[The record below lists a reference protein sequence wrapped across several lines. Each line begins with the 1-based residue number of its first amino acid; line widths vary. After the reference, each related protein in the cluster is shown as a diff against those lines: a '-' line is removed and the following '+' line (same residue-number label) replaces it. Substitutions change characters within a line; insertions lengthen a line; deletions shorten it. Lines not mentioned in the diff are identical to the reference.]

1 MVRAVLLT
9 PEYKKAE
16 TMQNAEKQI
25 KLCDCNRTSCIDKA
39 SLSAGFVI
47 DAKASVK
54 FHTDLCRNEISV
66 VDAAC
71 RTGSEV
77 LIGCTQ
83 ESTLFSE
90 LAEDSGAAENLS
102 FFNIREL
109 AGWSAEGAMATP
121 KIAALI
127 AAAQLP
133 AADPV
138 PGVTM
143 SSAGNLLI
151 VGEAG
156 AALGWA
162 ERLKAQLT
170 VTVLMTGRAGSDVEL
185 PPARQYPIFSGR
197 VTSFSG
203 HLGAFNIAWAQENPI
218 DLDLCVRCN
227 ACIRACPE
235 GAIGYDYQIDSTR
248 CKSHHACVTACGD
261 IQAIDFSS
269 LAGDAQARNDRFDLV
284 LDLSS
289 APLLNRV
296 ELPQGYLAP
305 GRDPLDQALA
315 VQDLLA
321 LTGEFDK
328 PQYVVFREKIC
339 AHSRAK
345 KTGCSNCIDV
355 CSTQAIVSNGNAIK
369 VDPYLCQGCGTC
381 ATVCPSGALS
391 YQYPRV
397 TDLGLRVKTLLNT
410 YRSAGGVDPVL
421 LFHSAEA
428 GRQLIDQLARRG
440 KGLPARVIPVETWSA
455 DAVGMDLLLG
465 AYALGAAQIGVLG
478 AGSHDLAPLRQQT
491 GFAQTI
497 LSALGYGNDR
507 LRVIDADDYRS
518 LESLL
523 WGWSPAAGVS
533 TVAEFR
539 LLPDKRKTLEF
550 AIDYLAKHA
559 PTPQT
564 EIALS
569 AGAPFGTIVVGD
581 ACTLCMSCVGACPAG
596 ALKAAADAPRLSF
609 LESQCLQ
616 CGLCE
621 KSCPEQVISL
631 TPRLLL
637 DAARRERILQEAEIF
652 CCTACGKAMGA
663 KPMIDAMLSKLS
675 GHSMFAGAQAL
686 ARLSMCADCRVIDLM
701 KSEESTQAWDMKE

>member
-1 MVRAVLLT
+1 
-9 PEYKKAE
+9 
-16 TMQNAEKQI
+16 MQNGDKQI
-25 KLCDCNRTSCIDKA
+25 KLCDCNRSSCIDPA
-39 SLSAGFVI
+39 ALSNAL
-47 DAKASVK
+47 DACAVSAQIT
-54 FHTDLCRNEISV
+54 FHTDLCRGEIAA
-66 VDAAC
+66 VDDAC
-71 RTGSEV
+71 RSGGDL

-83 ESTLFSE
+83 EATLFSE
-90 LAEDSGAAENLS
+90 LAEDSGAAERLD
-102 FFNIREL
+102 FLNIREL
-109 AGWSAEGAMATP
+109 AGWSAEAGIATP
-121 KIAALI
+121 KMAALI

-143 SSAGNLLI
+143 NSAGNLLI

-162 ERLKAQLT
+162 ERLKEQLT
-170 VTVLMTGRAGSDVEL
+170 VTVLMTGRGGAETEL
-185 PPARQYPIFSGR
+185 PVARQYPIFSGR

-203 HLGAFNIAWAQENPI
+203 HLGAFDIAWAQENPI

-235 GAIGYDYQIDSTR
+235 GAIGYDYQVDATR
-248 CKSHHACVTACGD
+248 CKSHGACVTACGD
-261 IQAIDFSS
+261 IQAIDFARPSAAAS
-269 LAGDAQARNDRFDLV
+269 ARNDRFDLV
-284 LDLSS
+284 LDLS
-289 APLLNRV
+289 ATPLLNWV
-296 ELPQGYLAP
+296 ELPQGYRAP

-315 VQDLLA
+315 VQDLLT

-328 PQYVVFREKIC
+328 PQYVAFREKLC

-345 KTGCSNCIDV
+345 KSGCNNCIDV
-355 CSTQAIVSNGNAIK
+355 CATQAIVSNGNTIK

-381 ATVCPSGALS
+381 TTVCPSGALT

-397 TDLGLRVKTLLNT
+397 ADLGLRVKTLLSA
-410 YRSAGGVDPVL
+410 YRQSGGTDPVL

-428 GRQLIDQLARRG
+428 GRQLVDQLARRG

-455 DAVGMDLLLG
+455 DAVGLDLLLG
-465 AYALGAAQIGVLG
+465 AYALGAAQVAVLG
-478 AGSHDLAPLRQQT
+478 TGSHDLTPLRQQA

-497 LSALGYGNDR
+497 LSALGCGGEHFR
-507 LRVIDADDYRS
+507 IIDADDYRS
-518 LESLL
+518 LENSL
-523 WGWSPAAGVS
+523 WDWAPAAGVGQF
-533 TVAEFR
+533 AEFR
-539 LLPDKRKTLEF
+539 LMPEKRTTLNF
-550 AIDYLAKHA
+550 AIDHLAAHA
-559 PTPQT
+559 PTPQA
-564 EIALS
+564 EIALA
-569 AGAPFGTIVVGD
+569 AGAPFGTIAISD

-621 KSCPEQVISL
+621 KSCPEQAIAL

-637 DAARRERILQEAEIF
+637 GAERRERVLREAEIF
-652 CCTACGKAMGA
+652 CCTACGKPMGA
-663 KPMIDAMLSKLS
+663 KPMITAMLAKLA
-675 GHSMFAGAQAL
+675 GHSMFSGEREM

-701 KSEESTQAWDMKE
+701 KTEQSTQAWEMNE

>member
-1 MVRAVLLT
+1 MDSGD
-9 PEYKKAE
+9 KK
-16 TMQNAEKQI
+16 I
-25 KLCDCNRTSCIDKA
+25 KLCDCNRSSCVNQA
-39 SLSAGFVI
+39 ALSATLDSRVT
-47 DAKASVK
+47 
-54 FHTDLCRNEISV
+54 FHSNLCRDEIAV
-66 VDAAC
+66 VDEAC
-71 RTGSEV
+71 RSSGDV

-83 ESTLFSE
+83 EVSLFSE
-90 LAEDSGAAENLS
+90 LAEDAGAVDKLS
-102 FFNIREL
+102 FFNTREL

-121 KIAALI
+121 KMAVLI

-133 AADPV
+133 AADPL

-143 SSAGNLLI
+143 NSAGNLLI

-170 VTVLMTGRAGSDVEL
+170 VTVLMTGRAGSDAEL
-185 PPARQYPIFSGR
+185 PPVRQYPIFSGR

-261 IQAIDFSS
+261 IQAINFSRPS
-269 LAGDAQARNDRFDLV
+269 GEAQARNDRFDLV

-328 PQYVVFREKIC
+328 PQYVAFREKLC

-345 KTGCSNCIDV
+345 KSGCSNCIDV
-355 CSTQAIVSNGNAIK
+355 CATQAIVSNGNTIK

-410 YRSAGGVDPVL
+410 YRSAGGADPVL
-421 LFHSAEA
+421 LFHSADA

-478 AGSHDLAPLRQQT
+478 AGSHDLAPLRQQA

-507 LRVIDADDYRS
+507 LRVIEADDYRS
-518 LESLL
+518 LDTQL
-523 WGWSPAAGVS
+523 WGWAPAAGVS

-550 AIDYLAKHA
+550 AIDHLAKHA
-559 PTPQT
+559 PTPQS
-564 EIALS
+564 EIALA
-569 AGAPFGTIVVGD
+569 AGAPFGTITVGD

-637 DAARRERILQEAEIF
+637 DGARRERILQEAEIF

-663 KPMIDAMLSKLS
+663 KPMIDAMLSKLAS
-675 GHSMFAGAQAL
+675 HSMFAGEQAL

>member
-1 MVRAVLLT
+1 
-9 PEYKKAE
+9 
-16 TMQNAEKQI
+16 MQNGDKPI
-25 KLCDCNRTSCIDKA
+25 KLCDCNRSSCFDQAALGTALGAAVTNTIT
-39 SLSAGFVI
+39 
-47 DAKASVK
+47 
-54 FHTDLCRNEISV
+54 FHTDLCRNEIAV
-66 VDAAC
+66 IDDAC
-71 RTGSEV
+71 RNGNDL

-83 ESTLFSE
+83 EAALFSE
-90 LAEDSGAAENLS
+90 LAEDAGKAQNVSY
-102 FFNIREL
+102 FNIREL
-109 AGWSAEGAMATP
+109 AGWSAENSKATP

-127 AAAQLP
+127 AAAQFP

-143 SSAGNLLI
+143 KSAGNLLI

-162 ERLKAQLT
+162 ERLKGQLT
-170 VTVLMTGRAGSDVEL
+170 VTVLMTGRAGADVEL
-185 PPARQYPIFSGR
+185 PVARQYPIFSGR
-197 VTSFSG
+197 VTSFAG

-235 GAIGYDYQIDSTR
+235 GAIGYDYQIDSAR
-248 CKSHHACVTACGD
+248 CQSHNACVTACAD
-261 IQAIDFSS
+261 IQAIDFSRP
-269 LAGDAQARNDRFDLV
+269 AGDASARNDRFDLV
-284 LDLSS
+284 LDLSA

-296 ELPQGYLAP
+296 ELPQGYRAP
-305 GRDPLDQALA
+305 GRDALDQALA

-328 PQYVVFREKIC
+328 PQYVAFREKLC

-355 CSTQAIVSNGNAIK
+355 CATQAIVTHGNTIK
-369 VDPYLCQGCGTC
+369 LDPYLCQGCGTC

-397 TDLGLRVKTLLNT
+397 ADLGLRIKTLLAT
-410 YRSAGGVDPVL
+410 YRSAGGADAVL

-428 GRQLIDQLARRG
+428 GRKLIDQLARRG

-455 DAVGMDLLLG
+455 DAVGIDLLLG
-465 AYALGAAQIGVLG
+465 AYALGAAQVAVLG
-478 AGSHDLAPLRQQT
+478 SGAHDLTPLKQQA

-497 LSALGYGNDR
+497 LGALGYGSDH
-507 LRVIDADDYRS
+507 LRIIDADDYRS
-518 LESLL
+518 LETQL
-523 WGWSPAAGVS
+523 WNWTPATSIA

-539 LLPDKRKTLEF
+539 LMSEKRTTLEF
-550 AIDYLAKHA
+550 VIDHLAKHA
-559 PTPQT
+559 PTPQS
-564 EIALS
+564 EIALA
-569 AGAPFGTIVVGD
+569 AGAPFGSIAIND
-581 ACTLCMSCVGACPAG
+581 ACTLCMSCVGACPAN
-596 ALKAAADAPRLSF
+596 ALKAAPDAPRLSF

-621 KSCPEQVISL
+621 KSCPEQAIAL

-637 DAARRERILQEAEIF
+637 GAGRRERVLREAEIF
-652 CCTACGKAMGA
+652 CCIACGKPMGA
-663 KPMIDAMLSKLS
+663 KPMIDAMLAKLS
-675 GHSMFAGAQAL
+675 GHSMFAGERAT
-686 ARLSMCADCRVIDLM
+686 ARLSMCADCRVVDLM
-701 KSEESTQAWDMKE
+701 KSEESTQAWEMNE